1 MDFFETREKYRR
13 KEVQVYT
20 SWIIRFFAL
29 SLALWLG
36 WQWGSI
42 EQRRLQADADL
53 EIYENNVKIQSLNI
67 EKERLEHELKLQ
79 NAENQALML
88 TSFKKESKLTR
99 LVKEQISKGTKI
111 EQIYQMLQG
120 LGQPLNCR
128 NILNE
133 DIAVATELY
142 SGVESNINLFGGG
155 LRIFVEGIS
164 KVNGSKN
171 DPWFDP
177 TREIKVKYVYLGSQ
191 KIVKGKIPL
200 NSILPAE
207 DWLISVDIVSSDI
220 KGYAKVSVNSCNIR

>member
-1 MDFFETREKYRR
+1 
-13 KEVQVYT
+13 
-20 SWIIRFFAL
+20 
-29 SLALWLG
+29 
-36 WQWGSI
+36 
-42 EQRRLQADADL
+42 
-53 EIYENNVKIQSLNI
+53 
-67 EKERLEHELKLQ
+67 
-79 NAENQALML
+79 
-88 TSFKKESKLTR
+88 
-99 LVKEQISKGTKI
+99 
-111 EQIYQMLQG
+111 MLQG

-191 KIVKGKIPL
+191 KIVKGKIHL
-200 NSILPAE
+200 NHQKQKRSF
-207 DWLISVDIVSSDI
+207 
-220 KGYAKVSVNSCNIR
+220 